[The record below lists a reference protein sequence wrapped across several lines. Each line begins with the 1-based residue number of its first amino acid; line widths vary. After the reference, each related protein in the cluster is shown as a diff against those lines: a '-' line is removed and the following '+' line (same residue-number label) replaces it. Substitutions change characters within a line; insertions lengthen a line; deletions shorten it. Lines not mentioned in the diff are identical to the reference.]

1 MTKIFLFALKWI
13 TNEKETGAELTFEKT
28 SGNVTEDRE
37 KLTIADEHVLSNDP
51 KSLSES

>member
-1 MTKIFLFALKWI
+1 MLSSYKKLSIVTKIFLFALKWI

-37 KLTIADEHVLSNDP
+37 KINNS
-51 KSLSES
+51 